1 MNKTTYIEKIKFLAF
16 LIAFLTVT
24 VSQSFAANRYLVGN
38 GNWNSRSVWSTTA
51 TGGGGATVPGPG
63 DVAFIQRGFTV
74 TVTANATV
82 GSLNFSTNTTGNLG
96 TLTIAT
102 GVTLTVNGATTL
114 YNASA
119 TVNASINGSGTLTTS
134 QLNIG
139 INPNPGTNG
148 TYTHTLVIT
157 NTNINVSGDLK
168 IISERG
174 NNNSR
179 LSNGVLSINSGTVT
193 VNGSVITVNENGV
206 NTATLTLGNSS
217 PTLRLNGATPF
228 TISGTGTSN
237 ITLNGTGAT
246 VIYGGTVNQT
256 VRSTTYTNLTVSGS
270 GTKTLQNGASIG
282 GNLNIGDETTLDI
295 GSNSLTVTGTTTIG
309 GGSSGNLMISG
320 YNTSRI
326 FTGLVTINAGGTWN
340 NSASSPVTFRG
351 GITNNGTFTAGNT
364 YTYTFDTNAQSLNG
378 NLNMSGSTVV
388 VTGINLTN
396 YGTLTLG
403 SALNGTG
410 ALINSSSGT
419 LNIEGSG
426 YINIATLTNQGAFT
440 VTSSGG
446 FGTSAANFTNTG
458 VIHLN
463 GSGYLTGLTNNA
475 NGTVNF
481 INAGHTIGTFTNAT
495 STSVLN
501 ISALI
506 TSASAI
512 NTLTATA
519 AGNTVNYSGS
529 GDQTVKNTT
538 YSNLTVS
545 GSGTKTLNGGTTVTG
560 VLTLTNG
567 VLSTTTDNLLSI
579 TNTATSAISGG
590 SATAYINGPVKWTLP
605 ASLTSG
611 STYVFPVGKSGN
623 YKPFSLVNPTTGTG
637 TTTVQVEAFATGSGG
652 SVDATLDS
660 ISTEDYWL
668 LTKTGNLTNTSVS
681 LGRTTAI
688 APMNS
693 IASST
698 SVNGVYT
705 ARNGTVG
712 VNEITNSATIP
723 IGTNTTYFALGRIIP
738 KITVSTT
745 NLTGFTYAE
754 NNGPSTVQSFTVS
767 GTNMAENI
775 RLSLPPDSK
784 FELSTES
791 GGLFLGSV
799 NALLINNGSG
809 NVPSTTIYVRLKA
822 GISVGSYSDIIT
834 ASSTGATSRT
844 IDVSGTVINQP
855 QITVTPGALT
865 GMSYVLGYGPSA
877 TQTFN
882 VKGTSIVGNVTVTA
896 PADFEISRTSA
907 TTGFIS
913 TSFTFTKAEV
923 EETSGRTVWVRLKSG
938 LSTSTYNQNITLTAT
953 YAADVTV
960 NCQGTVNRATIN
972 VSEFTLA
979 GFIYTLNGGPSEI
992 QTFNVS
998 GYALSSSVTITAPA
1012 NFEISISQ
1020 GGPYTAS
1027 ITLPQTSGVVNS
1039 TPIYVRMKSGR
1050 SVGVIPAENILLT
1063 ANNAITQSVAC
1074 SGEVVSDAASI
1085 SSNSNLNGFFYIVG
1099 QGPSIVQSFTVSGV
1113 GLTAGVTVTAP
1124 TDFEISSSGVEGSF
1138 VNNFTIAP
1146 NGGKINASRVYI
1158 RLKAG
1163 KTEGTYNGNVTL
1175 TSTGTTTV
1183 NVACVGKVVPVPT
1196 ITAGPANPYNVCAGS
1211 NVTLTSTGSN
1221 NIINQSWS
1229 GPNGFYSTSPNPD
1242 LGAGTTALNG
1252 NYTVTGAV
1260 GSGVNLLTNGDFE
1273 LGNTGFGTTYDAFN
1287 IGTYGGYAITDNPYS
1302 VDPRYFINGADHTLS
1317 PGTQMMV
1324 VDGAETTGAIVWS
1337 QTIAVN
1343 PNTAYQFSYY
1353 AENINRTG
1361 NTNYAKL
1368 QLYVNNVPVGPI
1380 NTISVTSWNQYLC
1393 NVNSGTSTSL
1403 QLTLINTSI
1412 GGQGNDFGLD
1422 DMVFE
1427 QVYQVSSTVSLT
1439 VNPLVTPTAVIAAS
1453 SNPSTQGATVTFTAT
1468 PTNGGAAP
1476 TYAWYVNNVLKVGN
1490 GATFSYVPQNGDS
1503 VKCVL
1508 TSTLQCTTANPVNSN
1523 IIRMV
1528 VNPSTNYWR
1537 GTNSTDWGT
1546 ASNWTAN
1553 FVPNPG
1559 ADVVFA
1565 TVQNYGSAAVND
1577 LVLDQNRTQGS
1588 LINQTTKRLVIPVGK
1603 TLTINN
1609 NITTDGNTSRIHI
1622 QASSTSPNGSLIYYG
1637 NKAVYATVEM
1647 YSKSSWDKTK
1657 TNPKQR
1663 YKWQYFGIPVDTIK
1677 ANPTFYGAHVR
1688 ERNEAGNDTLTHW
1701 QSLTNESNV
1710 VPFRG
1715 YELCYETP
1723 RLISFEGKLVNRNFN
1738 SGPLSKTT
1746 SGGVLYPGQYI
1757 FANPYTAAIDILQLG
1772 LGSGME
1778 QQIYLYN
1785 TGTFEQWNAVK
1796 VSGQIG
1802 NAPGQYTAVPKSMA
1816 GTNLIPRQLPS
1827 MGSMLVRVAD
1837 PTPNAYVSINYN
1849 SVAMGNT
1856 EIQRVPSEQMR
1867 YNGMSTRFDIEG
1879 KTSTDRMWLV
1889 PDEKF
1894 TRAYDDGYDGE
1905 KIPGSAL
1912 DPQIYAIEEDGNY
1925 QVGAID
1931 DLNNTTLAFQAGQD
1945 TEYKMTVVH
1954 ENAEGKYSK
1963 IYLVD
1968 IVANVVADITES
1980 GTEYLF
1986 VATSTAKPINRFKV
2000 ITDYSVDGGE
2010 KTSGIKVFTMNN
2022 NLYVYNNTE
2031 LEARVSV
2038 FDLAGRNCG
2047 YKTVSANGITTFP
2060 VQLQQTYIVRAV
2072 TDELSET
2079 AKIIIK

>member
-1 MNKTTYIEKIKFLAF
+1 MLFIALVCAFPMLAAAQTITFSSTNPAVPATNLALGSTKQPIYRAIVNFNGIGWQGANFNGITFTPRGTFTTADISKYQVWWNTIDDLATATSNHADVTVRSSGNQVSVSIYSPYFNDKTTYYVWITADISATATKYRT
-16 LIAFLTVT
+16 LTVDPLT
-24 VSQSFAANRYLVGN
+24 TSNFSFSSGSKSGTMSAGGTQTLGFYEQYRTNGS
-38 GNWNSRSVWSTTA
+38 GNWNTLGTWRQSSDN
-51 TGGGGATVPGPG
+51 GATW
-63 DVAFIQRGFTV
+63 VAATSTPTSVDGSITVRSGHTV
-74 TVTANATV
+74 TVTSSVTV
-82 GSLNFSTNTTGNLG
+82 DELTVDAGGQVTVNDAR
-96 TLTIAT
+96 TLTIADGVGTDMQVNGKLVNTGAVTTTGTLDFGSGSTYQHSRNGGTIPTASWDVASTCLVT
-102 GVTLTVNGATTL
+102 GVAGTTPTATSFNQTFG
-114 YNASA
+114 NF
-119 TVNASINGSGTLTTS
+119 TWNCTGQSGT
-134 QLNIG
+134 I
-139 INPNPGTNG
+139 
-148 TYTHTLVIT
+148 
-157 NTNINVSGDLK
+157 D
-168 IISERG
+168 
-174 NNNSR
+174 
-179 LSNGVLSINSGTVT
+179 
-193 VNGSVITVNENGV
+193 
-206 NTATLTLGNSS
+206 
-217 PTLRLNGATPF
+217 
-228 TISGTGTSN
+228 
-237 ITLNGTGAT
+237 
-246 VIYGGTVNQT
+246 
-256 VRSTTYTNLTVSGS
+256 
-270 GTKTLQNGASIG
+270 
-282 GNLNIGDETTLDI
+282 
-295 GSNSLTVTGTTTIG
+295 
-309 GGSSGNLMISG
+309 
-320 YNTSRI
+320 
-326 FTGLVTINAGGTWN
+326 
-340 NSASSPVTFRG
+340 
-351 GITNNGTFTAGNT
+351 
-364 YTYTFDTNAQSLNG
+364 LNG
-378 NLNMSGSTVV
+378 NLRNVQGNFTLMTTNGQELRLASGETRTLNVAGNFEM
-388 VTGINLTN
+388 TG
-396 YGTLTLG
+396 
-403 SALNGTG
+403 
-410 ALINSSSGT
+410 GT
-419 LNIEGSG
+419 LNINSTNTASTFTVAVAGDFTHTGGTITETQSSLAAIVFNGGKTQTYTSGGTISNTINFTVNSGTLLQMAAEGTTISG
-426 YINIATLTNQGAFT
+426 GGSFTLAPGATLG
-440 VTSSGG
+440 VTSANGITTGTTASGNIRVTG
-446 FGTSAANFTNTG
+446 GRTYNTG
-458 VIHLN
+458 ASYI
-463 GSGYLTGLTNNA
+463 Y
-475 NGTVNF
+475 NGTVAQVTGN
-481 INAGHTIGTFTNAT
+481 GFTT
-495 STSVLN
+495 
-501 ISALI
+501 
-506 TSASAI
+506 
-512 NTLTATA
+512 NTPA
-519 AGNTVNYSGS
+519 
-529 GDQTVKNTT
+529 
-538 YSNLTVS
+538 NLTINNSAGVTLS
-545 GSGTKTLNGGTTVTG
+545 GPGSISG

-567 VLSTTTDNLLSI
+567 VLTTTTTNLL
-579 TNTATSAISGG
+579 TLNATSPAAISGG
-590 SATAYINGPVKWTLP
+590 SATTYINGPVRWTLP
-605 ASLTSG
+605 TSLGSG
-611 STYVFPVGKSGN
+611 STYVFPVGESGS

-652 SVDATLDS
+652 SVDATLES

-693 IASST
+693 IASAT
-698 SVNGVYT
+698 SVSGPYT
-705 ARNGTVG
+705 ARNGTVST
-712 VNEITNSATIP
+712 NEITNSNTIT
-723 IGTNTTYFALGRIIP
+723 IGANTSWHFVLGRISP
-738 KITVSTT
+738 KITVSTI

-754 NNGPSTVQSFTVS
+754 NNGPSTEQSFTVS

-791 GGLFLGSV
+791 GGVFLGSV

-809 NVPSTTIYVRLKA
+809 NVPSTIIYVRLKA
-822 GISVGSYSDIIT
+822 GVSVGSYSDVIT

-844 IDVSGTVINQP
+844 ITVSGTVTNQP
-855 QITVTPGALT
+855 IITVTPGALT

-896 PADFEISRTSA
+896 PADFEISKTSA
-907 TTGFIS
+907 TTGFTS
-913 TSFTFTKAEV
+913 TSFTFTKADV
-923 EETSGRTVWVRLKSG
+923 EASIGKTVWVRLKSG
-938 LSTSTYNQNITLTAT
+938 LSTSTYNQDITLTAT
-953 YAADVTV
+953 YADDVIV

-972 VSEFTLA
+972 VSQFTLA
-979 GFIYTLNGGPSEI
+979 GFIYTSGAGPSEV

-1012 NFEISISQ
+1012 DFEISTSLSGTYGSSIPLSIS
-1020 GGPYTAS
+1020 
-1027 ITLPQTSGVVNS
+1027 SGVLAQSTGVLNS

-1050 SVGVIPAENILLT
+1050 SGVVSAQNILLT
-1063 ANNAITQSVAC
+1063 ATNAITQSVAC
-1074 SGEVVSDAASI
+1074 SGAVVSGAASI
-1085 SSNSNLNGFFYIVG
+1085 SSNPSLNGFFYILG

-1163 KTEGTYNGNVTL
+1163 KTVNTYNGNVTL
-1175 TSTGTTTV
+1175 TSTGTTPVT
-1183 NVACVGKVVPVPT
+1183 VACVGKVVPVPT

-1221 NIINQSWS
+1221 IINQSWS
-1229 GPNGFYSTSPNPD
+1229 GPNGFYSTSPNPN
-1242 LGAGTTALNG
+1242 LGTGTTALNG

-1273 LGNTGFGTTYDAFN
+1273 LGHTGFGSTYAYN
-1287 IGTYGGYAITDNPYS
+1287 TGTYGRYVITNNPSS
-1302 VDPRYFINGADHTLS
+1302 VDNTYFINGTDHTPS

-1324 VDGAETTGAIVWS
+1324 VDGAETTGAIIWS

-1353 AENINRTG
+1353 AENINKTG
-1361 NTNYAKL
+1361 NANHAKL

-1380 NTISVTSWNQYLC
+1380 NTLSATAWSQYLC

-1403 QLTLINTSI
+1403 QLTLINTFI
-1412 GGQGNDFGLD
+1412 GGDGNDFGLD

-1427 QVYQVSSTVSLT
+1427 QVFQVSSTLPLT

-1476 TYAWYVNNVLKVGN
+1476 TYAWYVNNVLQVGI
-1490 GATFSYVPQNGDS
+1490 GATFSYVPQTGDQ

-1508 TSTLQCTTANPVNSN
+1508 TSSLQCTTANPVNSN
-1523 IIRMV
+1523 TITMV

-1553 FVPNPG
+1553 FVPIPG

-1565 TVQNYGSAAVND
+1565 TVQNFGSAAVND

-1588 LINQTTKRLVIPVGK
+1588 LINQTTKRLVIPAGK
-1603 TLTINN
+1603 ALTINN

-1637 NKAVYATVEM
+1637 NSAVYATVEM
-1647 YSKSSWDKTK
+1647 YSKSSWDVTK

-1663 YKWQYFGIPVDTIK
+1663 YNWQYFGIPVDTIK
-1677 ANPTFYGAHVR
+1677 ANPTFYGAYVR

-1723 RLISFEGKLVNRNFN
+1723 RLISFKGKLVNRNFN

-1746 SGGVLYPGQYI
+1746 SGGVLYAGQYI

-1772 LGSGME
+1772 LGSDME
-1778 QQIYLYN
+1778 QKIYLYN
-1785 TGTFEQWNAVK
+1785 TGTFQQWNAVK
-1796 VSGQIG
+1796 GTGQIG
-1802 NAPGQYTAVPKSMA
+1802 NAPGQYTAVPKGLA

-1856 EIQRVPSEQMR
+1856 DIQRVPSEQMR
-1867 YNGMSTRFDIEG
+1867 YTGMSTRFDIEG

-1889 PDEKF
+1889 ADEKF
-1894 TRAYDDGYDGE
+1894 TKAYDDGYDGE
-1905 KIPGSAL
+1905 KIPGSSL

-2022 NLYVYNNTE
+2022 NLCVYNNTE

-2072 TDELSET
+2072 TDVLSET

>member
-1 MNKTTYIEKIKFLAF
+1 M
-16 LIAFLTVT
+16 LIVT
-24 VSQSFAANRYLVGN
+24 LISVLPMLSAAQNIVFSSTNPAVPAANLAVGTTKQPIYRAVITLSGFN
-38 GNWNSRSVWSTTA
+38 GSGAGLNQVVFTPSGTFTTSDISNYQFWWNTTDDLA
-51 TGGGGATVPGPG
+51 TANQN
-63 DVAFIQRGFTV
+63 A
-74 TVTANATV
+74 ANATV
-82 GSLNFSTNTTGNLG
+82 RASGNQVTISPYSPWFYDATTYYLWITVDVSSSATLGRTLTVAALTPSSFTFNNGSKTGTMYVGGTQTLKIVKYFRSNASGDWNSHGTWQQSTDNGTTWITATTLPTSADESITVRGTHNVTVTSDVAVDQLTVDAG
-96 TLTIAT
+96 GQVTVNSEQTLTIANGAGT
-102 GVTLTVNGATTL
+102 DMQVNGK
-114 YNASA
+114 
-119 TVNASINGSGTLTTS
+119 
-134 QLNIG
+134 
-139 INPNPGTNG
+139 
-148 TYTHTLVIT
+148 LV
-157 NTNINVSGDLK
+157 
-168 IISERG
+168 
-174 NNNSR
+174 
-179 LSNGVLSINSGTVT
+179 NSGTVT
-193 VNGSVITVNENGV
+193 T
-206 NTATLTLGNSS
+206 
-217 PTLRLNGATPF
+217 
-228 TISGTGTSN
+228 TGTLAFGSGSTYQHGRN
-237 ITLNGTGAT
+237 
-246 VIYGGTVNQT
+246 GGTIPTASWDAASTCLVTGVTNTSPGGVNQT
-256 VRSTTYTNLTVSGS
+256 FGNFTWNCTGQS
-270 GTKTLQNGASIG
+270 GTIDFN
-282 GNLNIGDETTLDI
+282 GNLRNVQGNFTL
-295 GSNSLTVTGTTTIG
+295 TTTNG
-309 GGSSGNLMISG
+309 QELRLSSGETQTLN
-320 YNTSRI
+320 
-326 FTGLVTINAGGTWN
+326 VAGNFEMT
-340 NSASSPVTFRG
+340 G
-351 GITNNGTFTAGNT
+351 GILNFNSGNGTFTMALAGDFTHTGGTIRESGSGNGAIVFNGGKTQT
-364 YTYTFDTNAQSLNG
+364 YT
-378 NLNMSGSTVV
+378 SGGTISNTINFTV
-388 VTGINLTN
+388 N
-396 YGTLTLG
+396 
-403 SALNGTG
+403 
-410 ALINSSSGT
+410 SGT
-419 LNIEGSG
+419 LLQMAAESTTITGTGSFTLASG
-426 YINIATLTNQGAFT
+426 ATLG
-440 VTSSGG
+440 VTSANGITTSGATG
-446 FGTSAANFTNTG
+446 NIQVTGTRNFNTG
-458 VIHLN
+458 ASYI
-463 GSGYLTGLTNNA
+463 Y
-475 NGTVNF
+475 NGTVAQVTGN
-481 INAGHTIGTFTNAT
+481 GFTT
-495 STSVLN
+495 
-501 ISALI
+501 
-506 TSASAI
+506 
-512 NTLTATA
+512 NTPA
-519 AGNTVNYSGS
+519 
-529 GDQTVKNTT
+529 
-538 YSNLTVS
+538 NLTINNSAGVTLS
-545 GSGTKTLNGGTTVTG
+545 GPGSISG
-560 VLTLTNG
+560 VLTLING
-567 VLSTTTDNLLSI
+567 VLTTTTTNLL
-579 TNTATSAISGG
+579 TLNATSPAAISGG
-590 SATAYINGPVKWTLP
+590 SATTYINGPVRWTLP
-605 ASLTSG
+605 TSLGSG
-611 STYVFPVGKSGN
+611 STYVFPVGKSGS

-637 TTTVQVEAFATGSGG
+637 TTTPTVQMEAFATGSGG
-652 SVDATLDS
+652 SADATLES

-693 IASST
+693 IASAT
-698 SVNGVYT
+698 SVSGPYT
-705 ARNGTVG
+705 ARNGTVST
-712 VNEITNSATIP
+712 NEITNSNTIT
-723 IGTNTTYFALGRIIP
+723 IGANTSWYFVLGRISP
-738 KITVSTT
+738 KITVSTI

-791 GGLFLGSV
+791 GGVFLGSV

-822 GISVGSYSDIIT
+822 GISAGTYSDIIT

-844 IDVSGTVINQP
+844 ITVSGTITNQP
-855 QITVTPGALT
+855 QITVTPGALI
-865 GMSYVLGYGPSA
+865 GMGYVLDYGS
-877 TQTFN
+877 TSTVKSFV
-882 VKGTSIVGNVTVTA
+882 VKGTNIVGNVTVTA

-907 TTGFIS
+907 TTGFTS
-913 TSFTFTKAEV
+913 TSFTITKGEAEA
-923 EETSGRTVWVRLKSG
+923 TTGKTVWVRLKSG
-938 LSTSTYNQNITLTAT
+938 LSTSTYNQDITLTAI

-960 NCQGTVNRATIN
+960 NCQGIVNRATIN

-979 GFIYTLNGGPSEI
+979 GFIYTSGAGPSEV

-998 GYALSSSVTITAPA
+998 GYALSSSVTITAPTD
-1012 NFEISISQ
+1012 FEISTSLGGTYGSSIPLSIS
-1020 GGPYTAS
+1020 
-1027 ITLPQTSGVVNS
+1027 SGVLEQSTGVLNS
-1039 TPIYVRMKSGR
+1039 TPIYVRMKPNR
-1050 SVGVIPAENILLT
+1050 SGVISAQNILLT
-1063 ANNAITQSVAC
+1063 ATKAITQSVAC
-1074 SGEVVSDAASI
+1074 SGEVVSGSATI
-1085 SSNSNLNGFFYIVG
+1085 SSNPVLNGFFYVFG
-1099 QGPSIVQSFTVSGV
+1099 QGPSIVQSFTVSAT
-1113 GLTAGVTVTAP
+1113 GLSSNVTVAAP
-1124 TDFEISSSGVEGSF
+1124 ADFEISSSGTAGSF
-1138 VNNFTIAP
+1138 ANGFTIAP
-1146 NGGKINASRVYI
+1146 IGGKINAKRVYI

-1163 KTEGTYNGNVTL
+1163 KLVNSYIGNVTL
-1175 TSTGTTTV
+1175 TSPGTTTV
-1183 NVACVGKVVPVPT
+1183 TIVCTGKVVPVPT
-1196 ITAGPANPYNVCAGS
+1196 ITAGPSNPLIACAGS
-1211 NVTLTSTGSN
+1211 NVTLISEGT
-1221 NIINQSWS
+1221 NIINRSWS
-1229 GPNGFYSTSPNPD
+1229 GPNGFYSTSPNPN
-1242 LGAGTTALNG
+1242 LGTGTTALNG

-1273 LGNTGFGTTYDAFN
+1273 LGNTGFGSTYAYN
-1287 IGTYGGYAITDNPYS
+1287 TGTYGRYVITNNPSS
-1302 VDPRYFINGADHTLS
+1302 VDATYFINGTNHTPS

-1324 VDGAETTGAIVWS
+1324 VDGAETTGAIIWS

-1353 AENINRTG
+1353 AENINKTG
-1361 NTNYAKL
+1361 NANYAKL

-1380 NTISVTSWNQYLC
+1380 NTLSATTWSQYLC

-1403 QLTLINTSI
+1403 QLTLINTFI
-1412 GGQGNDFGLD
+1412 GGDGNDFGLD

-1427 QVYQVSSTVSLT
+1427 QVFQVTNTVPLT

-1476 TYAWYVNNVLKVGN
+1476 TYAWYVNNVLQVGI
-1490 GATFSYVPQNGDS
+1490 GATFSYVPQTGDQ

-1508 TSTLQCTTANPVNSN
+1508 TSSLQCTTANPVNSN
-1523 IIRMV
+1523 TITMV

-1553 FVPNPG
+1553 FVPIPG

-1565 TVQNYGSAAVND
+1565 TVQNFGYAAVND

-1637 NKAVYATVEM
+1637 NNAVYATVEM
-1647 YSKSSWDKTK
+1647 YSKSSWDVNK

-1663 YKWQYFGIPVDTIK
+1663 YNWQYFGIPVDTIK
-1677 ANPTFYGAHVR
+1677 ANPTFYGAYVR

-1723 RLISFEGKLVNRNFN
+1723 RLISFKGKLVNRNFN
-1738 SGPLSKTT
+1738 SGPLAKST
-1746 SGGVLYPGQYI
+1746 SSGVLYAGQYI

-1778 QQIYLYN
+1778 QTVYLYN
-1785 TGTFEQWNAVK
+1785 TGTFEQWNSVK
-1796 VSGQIG
+1796 DSSQIG
-1802 NAPGQYTAVPKSMA
+1802 NAPGQYTSVPKSLA
-1816 GTNLIPRQLPS
+1816 GTNLMARHLHS

-1849 SVAMGNT
+1849 SVAVGNT
-1856 EIQRVPSEQMR
+1856 DLQRAPSEQMR

-1879 KTSTDRMWLV
+1879 ETSTDRMWLV
-1889 PDEKF
+1889 PDDKF
-1894 TRAYDDGYDGE
+1894 TRSFDNGYDGE
-1905 KIPGSAL
+1905 KMTGSAL
-1912 DPQIYAIEEDGNY
+1912 NPQLYAVEEDGNY

-2022 NLYVYNNTE
+2022 NLCVYNNTE